1 MWDSMIEMMELVMQH
16 IVEIAILC
24 FEFIGVIVIII
35 SGAKGFWNYVRREPE
50 MKITLAQGLAV
61 GLEFKLCSEILKTVI
76 VREWKEILTVA
87 GIIGLRA
94 ALTFL
99 IHWEIKEGVREEHGK
114 KKKTVLERNA
124 DDHQLQYRRIFELY
138 LRPFLEQESRLTK
151 ELAADEAIA
160 VYDDPVVRS
169 MDGYEAAGRI
179 RPV

>member
-50 MKITLAQGLAV
+50 
-61 GLEFKLCSEILKTVI
+61 ILTTVI

-114 KKKTVLERNA
+114 KKEN
-124 DDHQLQYRRIFELY
+124 
-138 LRPFLEQESRLTK
+138 SSGK
-151 ELAADEAIA
+151 EC
-160 VYDDPVVRS
+160 
-169 MDGYEAAGRI
+169 G
-179 RPV
+179 

>member
-94 ALTFL
+94 ALHL
-99 IHWEIKEGVREEHGK
+99 PDSLG
-114 KKKTVLERNA
+114 
-124 DDHQLQYRRIFELY
+124 D
-138 LRPFLEQESRLTK
+138 
-151 ELAADEAIA
+151 
-160 VYDDPVVRS
+160 
-169 MDGYEAAGRI
+169 
-179 RPV
+179 

>member
-114 KKKTVLERNA
+114 KEEKTVLERNV
-124 DDHQLQYRRIFELY
+124 DDNQLQHRRIFLNC
-138 LRPFLEQESRLTK
+138 
-151 ELAADEAIA
+151 IC
-160 VYDDPVVRS
+160 VRFWNRR
-169 MDGYEAAGRI
+169 AG
-179 RPV
+179 

>member
-50 MKITLAQGLAV
+50 MKITLA
-61 GLEFKLCSEILKTVI
+61 LEFKICSEILQTVI

-99 IHWEIKEGVREEHGK
+99 IHWEIKEEVREEHGK
-114 KKKTVLERNA
+114 KKEN
-124 DDHQLQYRRIFELY
+124 
-138 LRPFLEQESRLTK
+138 SSGK
-151 ELAADEAIA
+151 EC
-160 VYDDPVVRS
+160 
-169 MDGYEAAGRI
+169 G
-179 RPV
+179 

>member
-24 FEFIGVIVIII
+24 FEFIGVVVIII
-35 SGAKGFWNYVRREPE
+35 SGAKGFWNYVRRKPE

-99 IHWEIKEGVREEHGK
+99 IHWEIKEEVRKRMGR
-114 KKKTVLERNA
+114 KKKTVLERNV
-124 DDHQLQYRRIFELY
+124 DDNQIQHRRIFEQY
-138 LRPFLEQESRLTK
+138 KRNLEREEALNEAVLDAEDQEVGWRTCGQNP
-151 ELAADEAIA
+151 EDPADLCGERGAF
-160 VYDDPVVRS
+160 
-169 MDGYEAAGRI
+169 
-179 RPV
+179 

>member
-76 VREWKEILTVA
+76 VREWSQGRAWKEKRKQFWKGMRMITSSNIVE
-87 GIIGLRA
+87 
-94 ALTFL
+94 F
-99 IHWEIKEGVREEHGK
+99 
-114 KKKTVLERNA
+114 
-124 DDHQLQYRRIFELY
+124 FELY

>member
-35 SGAKGFWNYVRREPE
+35 SGAKGFWNYMRRKPE

-99 IHWEIKEGVREEHGK
+99 IHWEIKEEVREENGK
-114 KKKTVLERNA
+114 KEENS
-124 DDHQLQYRRIFELY
+124 FG
-138 LRPFLEQESRLTK
+138 K
-151 ELAADEAIA
+151 EC
-160 VYDDPVVRS
+160 
-169 MDGYEAAGRI
+169 G
-179 RPV
+179 

>member
-114 KKKTVLERNA
+114 KKENSSGKECGSNIVEF
-124 DDHQLQYRRIFELY
+124 FELY

>member
-76 VREWKEILTVA
+76 VREWNPDSCRYYRPA
-87 GIIGLRA
+87 
-94 ALTFL
+94 
-99 IHWEIKEGVREEHGK
+99 
-114 KKKTVLERNA
+114 
-124 DDHQLQYRRIFELY
+124 RRIDLPDS
-138 LRPFLEQESRLTK
+138 LG
-151 ELAADEAIA
+151 D
-160 VYDDPVVRS
+160 
-169 MDGYEAAGRI
+169 
-179 RPV
+179 

>member
-94 ALTFL
+94 
-99 IHWEIKEGVREEHGK
+99 
-114 KKKTVLERNA
+114 
-124 DDHQLQYRRIFELY
+124 D
-138 LRPFLEQESRLTK
+138 
-151 ELAADEAIA
+151 AIA
-160 VYDDPVVRS
+160 FFWTERV
-169 MDGYEAAGRI
+169 
-179 RPV
+179 